1 MDALSVSGLGG
12 FSSVPGRVSGAGS
25 VKGSGSVSGL
35 GEPVVDT
42 VQLSEAARGSVS
54 SVAGFDPTRGAGS
67 LEQRHVGGALATTS
81 AKDGFNGWAE
91 MLRWHFGLDDGVDHT
106 EMPFIEKFNWNNV
119 GRFSSAEG
127 YHPSSCLTA
136 EERNLMANMYVYAHD
151 HGIDVRGGSYSGFT
165 ALAFVGMVGYAACG
179 HKMNDFINVYAFDPD
194 FGANGCSN
202 SEGVVFWREM
212 RISQPDHGI
221 FSRDPVTRAAHS
233 LANGLIDE
241 KPYIARDGE
250 ATRRVLQIA
259 TEVLSSSAMKDN
271 LLDTSHLDNVFL
283 DILKCGSGTEEDMVR
298 EAEGVRRLVYA
309 YSRSG
314 SRGEVTVSDQ
324 PSAQAQKLLDHRQ
337 KWVDFWDR
345 AELMARD
352 IEPTVG
358 SPAYKAG
365 VRFGA
370 VPGSVSDSGK
380 GSVPGLDKDFG
391 LGSVSKQDGLELFA
405 KYSDRVARVVTSL
418 SDDQKSTLGM
428 MYRLAERKGSEAAL
442 LKVDQLAGAMAS
454 VNFMNEMLGA
464 DKSKNPYAST
474 NFWTQLLQQNQHNQ
488 MEALRTA
495 LETHLNKTTA
505 PPSAEKPAQP
515 AE

>member
-1 MDALSVSGLGG
+1 M
-12 FSSVPGRVSGAGS
+12 
-25 VKGSGSVSGL
+25 
-35 GEPVVDT
+35 VDT
-42 VQLSEAARGSVS
+42 VQLSESARGSVS

-81 AKDGFNGWAE
+81 AKDGFNGWAA
-91 MLRWHFGLDDGVDHT
+91 MLHWHFGLDDGVDHT

-136 EERNLMANMYVYAHD
+136 EERNLMANLYVYAHD
-151 HGIDVRGGSYSGFT
+151 HGIDVRGGSGFS
-165 ALAFVGMVGYAACG
+165 ALAFGGMVGYAACG
-179 HKMNDFINVYAFDPD
+179 HKMNDFISGYASDPD
-194 FGANGCSN
+194 FGSQRIKPETFKFLQGLSLDQ
-202 SEGVVFWREM
+202 SEGLH
-212 RISQPDHGI
+212 SQ
-221 FSRDPVTRAAHS
+221 DPLIRAAHNI
-233 LANGLIDE
+233 ANGVIDE
-241 KPYIARDGE
+241 RPRFAGDDE

-283 DILKCGSGTEEDMVR
+283 HILKGFSSGEAMVSKAED
-298 EAEGVRRLVYA
+298 VRRLVYA

-324 PSAQAQKLLDHRQ
+324 PSAQAQKLLDYRQ
-337 KWVDFWDR
+337 KWVDLWDR

-352 IEPTVG
+352 IEPVVG

-380 GSVPGLDKDFG
+380 GSVPGLGEDFG

-405 KYSDRVARVVTSL
+405 KYSSRVARVVTSL
-418 SDDQKSTLGM
+418 SEDQKSTLGM

-454 VNFMNEMLGA
+454 LNFMNEMLGA

-505 PPSAEKPAQP
+505 QSEPKSPEV
-515 AE
+515 

>member
-42 VQLSEAARGSVS
+42 VQLSGAVRGSVS

-67 LEQRHVGGALATTS
+67 LEQRHVGGVLATTS
-81 AKDGFNGWAE
+81 AKDGFNGWAA
-91 MLRWHFGLDDGVDHT
+91 MLHWQFGLDDGVDHT

-127 YHPSSCLTA
+127 YHPSNCLTA
-136 EERNLMANMYVYAHD
+136 EERNLMANLYVYAHD
-151 HGIDVRGGSYSGFT
+151 HGIDMRNGCGGFAS
-165 ALAFVGMVGYAACG
+165 LAIGGMVGYAACG
-179 HKMNDFINVYAFDPD
+179 HKMNDYINAYASDPD
-194 FGANGCSN
+194 FGAQNITLEGFKFVQGVSLN
-202 SEGVVFWREM
+202 QSEGLH
-212 RISQPDHGI
+212 SQ
-221 FSRDPVTRAAHS
+221 DPLIRAAHN

-241 KPYIARDGE
+241 RPRFAGDGE

-271 LLDTSHLDNVFL
+271 LLDTSHLDNTFL
-283 DILKCGSGTEEDMVR
+283 SILKGSPSEEAMVSK
-298 EAEGVRRLVYA
+298 AEDVRRLVYA

-324 PSAQAQKLLDHRQ
+324 PSAQAQKLLDYRQ
-337 KWVDFWDR
+337 KWVDLWDR

-352 IEPTVG
+352 IEPVAG
-358 SPAYKAG
+358 SPAYKSG

-380 GSVPGLDKDFG
+380 DSVPGKGSG
-391 LGSVSKQDGLELFA
+391 LGSVSKQDGLEFFA
-405 KYSDRVARVVTSL
+405 KYSSRVARVVTSL
-418 SDDQKSTLGM
+418 NDDQKSTLGM

-442 LKVDQLAGAMAS
+442 LKVDQLAGAMTS
-454 VNFMNEMLGA
+454 LNFMNEMLGA
-464 DKSKNPYAST
+464 DKANNPYAST

>member
-12 FSSVPGRVSGAGS
+12 FSSVPGRVSGAGA
-25 VKGSGSVSGL
+25 VKGSGPVSGL

-42 VQLSEAARGSVS
+42 VQLSESARGSVS

-67 LEQRHVGGALATTS
+67 LEQRHVGGGLATTS
-81 AKDGFNGWAE
+81 AKDGFNGWAA
-91 MLRWHFGLDDGVDHT
+91 MLHWQFGLDDGVDHT
-106 EMPFIEKFNWNNV
+106 DMPFIKKFNWNNV

-127 YHPSSCLTA
+127 YHPSNCLTA
-136 EERNLMANMYVYAHD
+136 EERNLMANLYVYAHD
-151 HGIDVRGGSYSGFT
+151 HGIDIRNGCGGFAS
-165 ALAFVGMVGYAACG
+165 LAIGGMVGYAACG
-179 HKMNDFINVYAFDPD
+179 HKMNDYINAYASDPD
-194 FGANGCSN
+194 FGAQRYKPETFKFLQGVSIEQ
-202 SEGVVFWREM
+202 SEGLH
-212 RISQPDHGI
+212 SQ
-221 FSRDPVTRAAHS
+221 DPLIRAAHN

-241 KPYIARDGE
+241 RPRFAGDGE

-271 LLDTSHLDNVFL
+271 LLDTSHLDNTFL
-283 DILKCGSGTEEDMVR
+283 SILKGSPSEEAMVSK
-298 EAEGVRRLVYA
+298 AEDVRRLVYA

-324 PSAQAQKLLDHRQ
+324 PSAQAQKLLDYRQ
-337 KWVDFWDR
+337 KWVDLWDR

-352 IEPTVG
+352 IEPVVG

-380 GSVPGLDKDFG
+380 GSVPGLGEEFG

-454 VNFMNEMLGA
+454 LNFMNEMLGA

-488 MEALRTA
+488 MESLRTA

-505 PPSAEKPAQP
+505 PSEPKSPEV
-515 AE
+515 

>member
-1 MDALSVSGLGG
+1 
-12 FSSVPGRVSGAGS
+12 
-25 VKGSGSVSGL
+25 
-35 GEPVVDT
+35 
-42 VQLSEAARGSVS
+42 
-54 SVAGFDPTRGAGS
+54 
-67 LEQRHVGGALATTS
+67 
-81 AKDGFNGWAE
+81 
-91 MLRWHFGLDDGVDHT
+91 
-106 EMPFIEKFNWNNV
+106 
-119 GRFSSAEG
+119 
-127 YHPSSCLTA
+127 
-136 EERNLMANMYVYAHD
+136 MANLYVYAHD
-151 HGIDVRGGSYSGFT
+151 HGIDVRNGRGGFA
-165 ALAFVGMVGYAACG
+165 ALAIGGMVGYAACG
-179 HKMNDFINVYAFDPD
+179 HKMNDYISSYASDPD
-194 FGANGCSN
+194 FGSQRYKPETFKFLQGVSIEQ
-202 SEGVVFWREM
+202 SEGLH
-212 RISQPDHGI
+212 SQ
-221 FSRDPVTRAAHS
+221 DPLIRAAHN

-241 KPYIARDGE
+241 RPRFAGDGE

-283 DILKCGSGTEEDMVR
+283 SILKGSVSEESMVSK
-298 EAEGVRRLVYA
+298 AEDVRRLVYA

-324 PSAQAQKLLDHRQ
+324 PSAQAQKLLDYRQ
-337 KWVDFWDR
+337 KWVDLWDR

-352 IEPTVG
+352 IEPVVG

-370 VPGSVSDSGK
+370 VPGSVPDSGK
-380 GSVPGLDKDFG
+380 SSVPGTGSG

-405 KYSDRVARVVTSL
+405 KYSSRVARVVTSL

-428 MYRLAERKGSEAAL
+428 MYRLAEGKGSEAAL

-454 VNFMNEMLGA
+454 LNFMNEMLGA

-488 MEALRTA
+488 METLRTA

-505 PPSAEKPAQP
+505 QSEPKSPEA
-515 AE
+515 

>member
-12 FSSVPGRVSGAGS
+12 FSSVPGRVSGAGA

-42 VQLSEAARGSVS
+42 VQLSGAVRGSVS

-67 LEQRHVGGALATTS
+67 LEQRHVGGGLATTS
-81 AKDGFNGWAE
+81 AKDGFNGWAA
-91 MLRWHFGLDDGVDHT
+91 MLHWQFGLDDGVDHT

-136 EERNLMANMYVYAHD
+136 EERNLMANLYVYAHD
-151 HGIDVRGGSYSGFT
+151 HGIDIRNGCGGFAS
-165 ALAFVGMVGYAACG
+165 LAIGGMVGYAACG
-179 HKMNDFINVYAFDPD
+179 HKMNDYINAYASDPD
-194 FGANGCSN
+194 FGAQNITL
-202 SEGVVFWREM
+202 EGFKFVQGVSLNQSAGLH
-212 RISQPDHGI
+212 SQ
-221 FSRDPVTRAAHS
+221 DPLIRAAHNI
-233 LANGLIDE
+233 ANGLIDE
-241 KPYIARDGE
+241 RPRFAGDGE

-271 LLDTSHLDNVFL
+271 LLDTSHLDNTFL
-283 DILKCGSGTEEDMVR
+283 SILKSSPSEEAMVSK
-298 EAEGVRRLVYA
+298 AEDVRRLVYA

-324 PSAQAQKLLDHRQ
+324 PSAQAQKLLDYRQ

-370 VPGSVSDSGK
+370 VPGSVPDSGK
-380 GSVPGLDKDFG
+380 SSVPGLGEDFG
-391 LGSVSKQDGLELFA
+391 PGSVSKQDGLELFA

-454 VNFMNEMLGA
+454 LNFMNEMLGA

-474 NFWTQLLQQNQHNQ
+474 NFWTQLLQQNQRNQ

-505 PPSAEKPAQP
+505 PSEPRSPEV
-515 AE
+515 

>member
-12 FSSVPGRVSGAGS
+12 FSSVPGRVSGAGA

-42 VQLSEAARGSVS
+42 VQLSGAVRGSVS

-67 LEQRHVGGALATTS
+67 LEQRHVGGVLATTS

-136 EERNLMANMYVYAHD
+136 EERNLMANLYVYAHD
-151 HGIDVRGGSYSGFT
+151 HGIDVRSGSGFS
-165 ALAFVGMVGYAACG
+165 ALAFVDMVGYAACG
-179 HKMNDFINVYAFDPD
+179 HTMNRYIDDYCSDPD
-194 FGANGCSN
+194 FGANSSN
-202 SEGVVFWREM
+202 SEGTVFWREM
-212 RISQPDHGI
+212 RISQPNHGI
-221 FSRDPVTRAAHS
+221 FSRDAVTRAAHR

-241 KPYIARDGE
+241 KPFIAGDGE

-271 LLDTSHLDNVFL
+271 LLDTSHLDNTFL
-283 DILKCGSGTEEDMVR
+283 YILKGSASEEDRVR
-298 EAEGVRRLVYA
+298 AAEDVRRLVYA

-324 PSAQAQKLLDHRQ
+324 PSAQAQKLLDYRQ

-380 GSVPGLDKDFG
+380 GSVPGLGEDFG

-454 VNFMNEMLGA
+454 LNFMNEMLGA
-464 DKSKNPYAST
+464 DKANNPYVST